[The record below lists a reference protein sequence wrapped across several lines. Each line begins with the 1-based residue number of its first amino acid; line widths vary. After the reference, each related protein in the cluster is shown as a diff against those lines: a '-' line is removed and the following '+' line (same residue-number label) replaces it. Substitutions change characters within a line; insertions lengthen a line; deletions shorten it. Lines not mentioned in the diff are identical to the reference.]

1 MNTEK
6 DYYPIGRIAR
16 PHGLKGEVTVTIS
29 PGLNYE
35 LVSTEVLFLKI
46 GDQFVPYFIE
56 AISEKGNKAY
66 VRFEGINNLDEAQII
81 ANSEIYLPKAVR
93 PTLENGEFY
102 DDEVIG
108 FVVEEE
114 SFGKLGS
121 IQEIVHSGMQR
132 LLSIDFKDDH
142 LLIPV
147 NGPFIKRI
155 DKGNKTMTVLLPEG
169 YLDL

>member
-1 MNTEK
+1 MTTDK

-29 PGLNYE
+29 PGLTYE
-35 LVSTEVLFLKI
+35 LASIEVLFLKI
-46 GDQFVPYFIE
+46 GDHFVPYFIE

-66 VRFEGINNLDEAQII
+66 VRLEGITNLDEAQVI
-81 ANSEIYLPKAVR
+81 ANSEIYLPKSVR
-93 PTLENGEFY
+93 PKLENGEFY

-108 FVVEEE
+108 FAVEEE

-121 IQEIVHSGMQR
+121 IQEIVHSGRQR
-132 LLSIDFKDDH
+132 LMSIDFKDDH

-147 NGPFIKRI
+147 NGPFIKKI
-155 DKGNKTMTVLLPEG
+155 DIMNKTITVLLPEG